1 MKQNTLYTIN
11 RWNKGGI
18 NKVRAAKFDDG
29 GALWDRLASNAY
41 GANYGDAG
49 YTVDDYMNSKNAF
62 GISKKNN
69 PFSKG
74 NIKGT
79 MGSMAGII
87 GSIPTGERRGMFDTL
102 DPLHY
107 LAGGRESKVGNV
119 VGDAGVGIF
128 QMGAQ
133 SGNGALMLA
142 GGIAKGI
149 GSLINAGWGIKE
161 NKANI
166 AAIDANTAA
175 ARSAGAQLGNATTNE
190 DVLAASG
197 NMVSGLGFKASD
209 LYKNG
214 WFTNKGTRKG
224 NAKIN
229 TNNSALA
236 FQTQGLA
243 TGVDNAD
250 YYSDSNT
257 MRNFIGAFGGP
268 LPAVDYNF
276 IDRYLTA
283 KEKQN
288 ELKSKLPGLTP
299 MSGLLAFGGDMQT
312 NSSDFSTGATHVNA
326 GGTHEESP
334 YDGVQMGVDSEGIPN
349 LVEEGE
355 IIYNDYVYSDRIQ
368 LDDEAKEKFHFS
380 KKKDLTYAEAAKKL
394 EKEISERPNDPLSQ
408 AAYKAQMEDLANEQE
423 RQKQEMEADRAREAF
438 ESLSDEDKV
447 ALMQQVAQEEQ
458 MAQQQAMEEQAMAEQ
473 QMMNSQVAQEVP
485 QEAVIPQEEAI
496 PQEVPVE
503 PQTMAEGGNLY
514 LDGGILDFVKKN
526 YKGRYAN
533 EIANVLES
541 LLKENKVGRVQ
552 KIRKKDGEISEK
564 VIYDNPNVLL
574 PYLNQILNG
583 KGNRLSPSRYR
594 SMNVKANPIA
604 LTDRQRKHF
613 DELVKLGLNPKI
625 AFELSHPEIDINDYK
640 SSNGVGVYD
649 ENGKFYYN
657 DDAYQKAVSLRKN
670 RYDNLV
676 GPLTP
681 STKKAGTDAAPKMKP
696 RSLADIEDSINVNID
711 NLIKELKK
719 RNPNITEKGI
729 QAVRDQLKKDIVNG
743 EGEAP
748 GKARNLWYYFDA
760 NPDKYMQIANDAS
773 LRQNDKAQTVPPN
786 NTTSQ
791 PAKVNASKSSPQRV
805 ASTNKA
811 QPTNTANVE
820 VPQTTVSP
828 TVSPDALTMSDAEKA
843 HYNDI
848 ITSAVAE
855 ANGLTTPTI
864 VGGGDTQSS
873 YITTTGNGDN
883 VDSAMREATG
893 VGTNGYVTV
902 NPVTGN
908 VEAVTGNDN
917 TTGKKLAPVLKAE
930 WPRYVGL
937 FGPAVGLGLMAA
949 GVGKPNKK
957 QFDAILDAYDRTG
970 TSLADY
976 KIIGDYLT
984 YRPMDIWAEQ
994 NRMNANARATDRA
1007 ILNNSSPV
1015 GTRMAGLLASN
1026 YNDQIG
1032 SGQLYKNALEYNDS
1046 KAAQVAGF
1054 NRGTNQYNADA
1065 YNRAALANA
1074 QMRNQ
1079 SRHYRAGLAMQAAAQ
1094 KADMDAGWYNS
1105 LYGNI
1110 GQLFKGV
1117 SDLGRENAERN
1128 MIARLAT
1135 AGAFGNLP
1143 PENAV
1148 NAKLSEWVTAEG
1160 GKLKKSKKS
1169 KRKGLTF

>member
-102 DPLHY
+102 DPLHH
-107 LAGGRESKVGNV
+107 LAGGRESKVGNA

-133 SGNGALMLA
+133 TGNGALMLA

-175 ARSAGAQLGNATTNE
+175 ARNAGAQLGNASTNE

-276 IDRYLTA
+276 MDRYLTA

-326 GGTHEESP
+326 GQSHELNP
-334 YDGVQMGVDSEGIPN
+334 NGGVQMGVDSEGTPN

-355 IIYNDYVYSDRIQ
+355 VIYNDYVYSDRIQ

-473 QMMNSQVAQEVP
+473 QMMNPQVAQEVP
-485 QEAVIPQEEAI
+485 QEAMI

-503 PQTMAEGGNLY
+503 AQTMAEGGNLY
-514 LDGGILDFVKKN
+514 APGGELLNPTSVYKDPVTGDLVVTQNSPYTKEVPTVPYY
-526 YKGRYAN
+526 YKGQPYNTEDDYRLAIYDDAN
-533 EIANVLES
+533 KYGIKTVNESIDSSGFVTSNVRPIEDVIRDIEAARKGIEGSPVIVES
-541 LLKENKVGRVQ
+541 L
-552 KIRKKDGEISEK
+552 
-564 VIYDNPNVLL
+564 
-574 PYLNQILNG
+574 
-583 KGNRLSPSRYR
+583 
-594 SMNVKANPIA
+594 
-604 LTDRQRKHF
+604 
-613 DELVKLGLNPKI
+613 
-625 AFELSHPEIDINDYK
+625 
-640 SSNGVGVYD
+640 
-649 ENGKFYYN
+649 
-657 DDAYQKAVSLRKN
+657 KAVS
-670 RYDNLV
+670 
-676 GPLTP
+676 P
-681 STKKAGTDAAPKMKP
+681 STERVGVMPDAIKQEADNVYNKPTKTSKITDA
-696 RSLADIEDSINVNID
+696 D
-711 NLIKELKK
+711 
-719 RNPNITEKGI
+719 
-729 QAVRDQLKKDIVNG
+729 
-743 EGEAP
+743 
-748 GKARNLWYYFDA
+748 
-760 NPDKYMQIANDAS
+760 
-773 LRQNDKAQTVPPN
+773 
-786 NTTSQ
+786 
-791 PAKVNASKSSPQRV
+791 
-805 ASTNKA
+805 
-811 QPTNTANVE
+811 
-820 VPQTTVSP
+820 
-828 TVSPDALTMSDAEKA
+828 
-843 HYNDI
+843 
-848 ITSAVAE
+848 
-855 ANGLTTPTI
+855 
-864 VGGGDTQSS
+864 
-873 YITTTGNGDN
+873 
-883 VDSAMREATG
+883 
-893 VGTNGYVTV
+893 
-902 NPVTGN
+902 
-908 VEAVTGNDN
+908 

-976 KIIGDYLT
+976 KTIGDYLT

-1054 NRGTNQYNADA
+1054 NRGTNQYNADT

-1110 GQLFKGV
+1110 GQLFKGI

-1148 NAKLSEWVTAEG
+1148 NAKLSKWVTAEG